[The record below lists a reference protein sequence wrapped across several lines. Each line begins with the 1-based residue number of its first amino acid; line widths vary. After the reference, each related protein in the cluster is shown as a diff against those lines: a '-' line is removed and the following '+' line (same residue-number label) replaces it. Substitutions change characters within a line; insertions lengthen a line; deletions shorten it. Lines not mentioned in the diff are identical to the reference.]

1 MMGLIVMGALGLG
14 GCGKDESLKNTT
26 ENGLVE
32 KEGVLKMKS
41 GDEYLMNTD
50 GGIINI
56 TSNKVNLDELIGKSI
71 KVKGMYSGS
80 TLYVDEVE

>member
-1 MMGLIVMGALGLG
+1 MMGLIVVAALGLG
-14 GCGKDESLKNTT
+14 GCGKDEGLNNTT
-26 ENGLVE
+26 DNGMVE

-50 GGIINI
+50 EGIINI